1 VTLEDQ
7 RAPALEAGEDR
18 GGREP
23 SGAGPDNDRI
33 EGAAVTY
40 WKSPI
45 NNLKSVKIAV
55 DLDIVK
61 TARDHG
67 AMAKSSRRAEK
78 GARRRRRAY
87 HHGDLKE
94 ALIEA
99 GLGLLAESGNPAAL
113 GLREASRRVGVSQ
126 AAPYAHFRDK
136 QALLAAVAERGFRMF
151 ADSMLR
157 SAGALAPGEERLAAL
172 AQGYVAFALKN
183 PALYRLMFGPD
194 LAIQETETALAE
206 AANAS
211 FRVLLGSL
219 GGDPSAPATAA
230 AALAAWSF
238 AHGLALLL
246 IDGRVRPDEVGAKDV
261 AGAVAAATSCLRIRP
276 RPAHAADSRAEAK
289 DG

>member
-1 VTLEDQ
+1 M
-7 RAPALEAGEDR
+7 AL
-18 GGREP
+18 
-23 SGAGPDNDRI
+23 
-33 EGAAVTY
+33 
-40 WKSPI
+40 
-45 NNLKSVKIAV
+45 
-55 DLDIVK
+55 
-61 TARDHG
+61 
-67 AMAKSSRRAEK
+67 SSRGVEK
-78 GARRRRRAY
+78 AARRRRRAY

-136 QALLAAVAERGFRMF
+136 RALLAAVAERGFRTF
-151 ADSMLR
+151 AVSMLR

-172 AQGYVAFALKN
+172 AQGYVAFALEN

-194 LAIQETETALAE
+194 LAIRETETALAE
-206 AANAS
+206 AAGAS
-211 FRVLLGSL
+211 FRVLLESL
-219 GGDPSAPATAA
+219 GGDPDAPATAA

-261 AGAVAAATSCLRIRP
+261 ASAVAAAARRLRVDAN
-276 RPAHAADSRAEAK
+276 PAPATDSRAEAK
-289 DG
+289 NG

>member
-1 VTLEDQ
+1 
-7 RAPALEAGEDR
+7 
-18 GGREP
+18 
-23 SGAGPDNDRI
+23 
-33 EGAAVTY
+33 
-40 WKSPI
+40 
-45 NNLKSVKIAV
+45 
-55 DLDIVK
+55 
-61 TARDHG
+61 
-67 AMAKSSRRAEK
+67 MAKSSRGAEK
-78 GARRRRRAY
+78 SARRPRRAY

-136 QALLAAVAERGFRMF
+136 RALLAAVAERGFRMF

-172 AQGYVAFALKN
+172 AQGYVTFALEN

-194 LAIQETETALAE
+194 LAIRETATALAE
-206 AANAS
+206 AAGAS
-211 FRVLLGSL
+211 FRVLLESI
-219 GGDPSAPATAA
+219 GGDPHAPETAA

-246 IDGRVRPDEVGAKDV
+246 IDGRIRPDEVGAEDV
-261 AGAVAAATSCLRIRP
+261 AGAVAAAARRLRIDAN
-276 RPAHAADSRAEAK
+276 PAHGSSPRVEPKKA
-289 DG
+289 